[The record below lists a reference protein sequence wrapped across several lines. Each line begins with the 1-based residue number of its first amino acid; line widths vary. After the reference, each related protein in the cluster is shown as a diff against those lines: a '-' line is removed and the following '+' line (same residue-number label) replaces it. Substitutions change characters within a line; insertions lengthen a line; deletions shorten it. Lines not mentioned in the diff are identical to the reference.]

1 MADAGHAFFRHG
13 DYAQRRD
20 VPSARQPWP
29 LTEKGI
35 AQARAGAP
43 LLHAML
49 CERDLP
55 LAPVIHCSRQLRAW
69 QTADLLAEGL
79 RALGHEI
86 TELRETPALAERGL
100 GEAANLTVDEIEAA
114 LAADPRYQPLPAGW
128 KSDSGYCLPCEGAE
142 SLLMA
147 GARGG
152 APLGSHRRARPCGR
166 PRGARR
172 LVPPCLS
179 PPGTARA
186 PRNCPVLH
194 VSRPAVTDLSSKRW
208 YVAAPG
214 WCMEDQGTEGRA
226 EGLTL

>member
-147 GARGG
+147 GARVARHLEATGEPGRVVVHVGHG
-152 APLGSHRRARPCGR
+152 ASFRHACHHLGLLARREIARFSMFHARPSLICHRSDGTWR
-166 PRGARR
+166 HLDGAWKIRE
-172 LVPPCLS
+172 PKDEPK
-179 PPGTARA
+179 
-186 PRNCPVLH
+186 
-194 VSRPAVTDLSSKRW
+194 D
-208 YVAAPG
+208 
-214 WCMEDQGTEGRA
+214 
-226 EGLTL
+226 